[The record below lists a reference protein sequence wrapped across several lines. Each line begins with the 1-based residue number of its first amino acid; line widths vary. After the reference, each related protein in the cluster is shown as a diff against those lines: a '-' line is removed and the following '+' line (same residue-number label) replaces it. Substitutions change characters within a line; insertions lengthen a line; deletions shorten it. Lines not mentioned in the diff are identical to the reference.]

1 MIQYSFTFSL
11 VEAYD
16 NNISLHLNL
25 GSTQRSK
32 TNFAASTLTI
42 KSITFD
48 GFSALQFVSF
58 LVMAQSVNKETQ
70 VINVFNA
77 ISDNH
82 VFVNQIWLRQIGSSL
97 HLENKF
103 YEYLQT
109 YIEQMRKCVQQR
121 LANYFPPSVF
131 TNIVLLQYNHA
142 CLLTYCLWV
151 E

>member
-16 NNISLHLNL
+16 NNISLPLNL

-32 TNFAASTLTI
+32 TNFAASTLTV

-103 YEYLQT
+103 CEYLKT

-131 TNIVLLQYNHA
+131 TNKVLLQYNHA
-142 CLLTYCLWV
+142 YLLTYCLWV

>member
-32 TNFAASTLTI
+32 TNFAASTLTV

-77 ISDNH
+77 IGDNH
-82 VFVNQIWLRQIGSSL
+82 VFMNQI
-97 HLENKF
+97 
-103 YEYLQT
+103 
-109 YIEQMRKCVQQR
+109 
-121 LANYFPPSVF
+121 
-131 TNIVLLQYNHA
+131 
-142 CLLTYCLWV
+142 
-151 E
+151 